1 VTSWN
6 TFSLG
11 TGTAFWASWWCPRNV
26 PVLTERRD
34 YLLRL
39 IQQAGAAARRL
50 RELLTAEG
58 AQDDEVAREADLAI
72 GALLGGGPQAQLL
85 ERVDA
90 DTAVRLVG
98 DKERLRLWIDLL
110 RIQCEALRSAE
121 SESQAQRVEGRA
133 AALEAALA
141 RHEDSLGT

>member
-1 VTSWN
+1 
-6 TFSLG
+6 
-11 TGTAFWASWWCPRNV
+11 
-26 PVLTERRD
+26 VLTERRD

-58 AQDDEVAREADLAI
+58 AQDDEVAREADQAI